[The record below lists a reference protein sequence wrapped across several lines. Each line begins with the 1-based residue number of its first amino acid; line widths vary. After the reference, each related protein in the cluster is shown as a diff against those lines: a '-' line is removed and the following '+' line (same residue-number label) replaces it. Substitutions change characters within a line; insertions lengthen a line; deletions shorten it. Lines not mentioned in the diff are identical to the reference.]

1 MEGTSDPLAIAA
13 GDLTGFHFGTVG
25 TVGTILAGEIRFW
38 DHHSPSETLSSHEA
52 YSLQTDT
59 VSAKTD
65 TVILRSRLCVV
76 RLAGFGI
83 NRA

>member
-1 MEGTSDPLAIAA
+1 MEGISDPLAIAA
-13 GDLTGFHFGTVG
+13 GDLTGFHVG

-59 VSAKTD
+59 VSAKID

-83 NRA
+83 NLA